1 MNELDQIYKIDNQI
15 YLGAYWPRLNF
26 EKFKKIGITAIVN
39 LMEDDLYDP
48 TPDGFNY
55 LYKGFPDDWYPPHEY
70 IQEILDFI
78 DKNVKTGK
86 VLVHCAMGVS
96 RSGGILVAWFMK
108 QNSKWTWN
116 QSLKHVQKK
125 RLIYPSVEIKMSIL
139 DYFESVDGYRRE
151 E

>member
-26 EKFKKIGITAIVN
+26 EKFKEIGITAIVN

-125 RLIYPSVEIKMSIL
+125 KAHLS
-139 DYFESVDGYRRE
+139 FC
-151 E
+151 